1 MQAKWIEQAVANNI
15 GFKYHSDDLK
25 ILAEVD
31 AYKLIKTPKSK
42 KLSIAVSNEDNFQE
56 YYSAYPQ
63 GLIKHV
69 MLTLDNPKK
78 NKVEQVKQLE

>member
-1 MQAKWIEQAVANNI
+1 MHQRNSLGANVATDTTPLLEFTKQRNMQAKWIEQAVSNNI

-42 KLSIAVSNEDNFQE
+42 KLSTAVSNEDNF
-56 YYSAYPQ
+56 
-63 GLIKHV
+63 
-69 MLTLDNPKK
+69 
-78 NKVEQVKQLE
+78 